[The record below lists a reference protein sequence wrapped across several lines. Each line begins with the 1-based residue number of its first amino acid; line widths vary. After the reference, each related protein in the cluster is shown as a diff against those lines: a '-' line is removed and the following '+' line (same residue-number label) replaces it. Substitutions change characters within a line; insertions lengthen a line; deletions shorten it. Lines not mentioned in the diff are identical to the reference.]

1 MARSIAEMFADVDKL
16 DKKSVAFLLKA
27 IEENN
32 LPGFDYLE
40 FKQALK
46 GLMSMNMDQHTAIR
60 SAFTTGTTVGL
71 TKEKLISSAEHYRQV
86 LLKEKSQF
94 DAALQK
100 QMTQRVDGKRNEKST
115 LANKIQA
122 YKQKIQDIEAEINKL
137 QDRLDKADSEIAA
150 AEEKIHETKD
160 KFETTFQSFVK
171 EIEKDLDTLNTVL

>member
-1 MARSIAEMFADVDKL
+1 MARSIGEMFTGVENL

-46 GLMSMNMDQHTAIR
+46 GLMGMNMDQHTAMK
-60 SAFTTGTTVGL
+60 SAFTTGSTVGL

-100 QMTQRVDGKRNEKST
+100 QMAQRVDGKRNEKET
-115 LANKIQA
+115 IANKIQA
-122 YKQKIQDIEAEINKL
+122 YHQKIKDIQTEMAKL
-137 QDRLDKADSEIAA
+137 QDKLDKADSEIEA
-150 AEEKIHETKD
+150 AEQKIHETKD
-160 KFETTFQSFVK
+160 KFETTFQSFVR
-171 EIEKDLDTLNTVL
+171 EIERDLDTLNSVL

>member
-1 MARSIAEMFADVDKL
+1 MFADVDKL

-27 IEENN
+27 IEDNN

-46 GLMSMNMDQHTAIR
+46 ALMGLDMDQHIAIK
-60 SAFTTGTTVGL
+60 SAFTTGSTVGL

-100 QMTQRVDGKRNEKST
+100 QMAQRVDGKRNEKST
-115 LANKIQA
+115 LANKIEA
-122 YKQKIQDIEAEINKL
+122 YRQKIRDIESEIVKL
-137 QDRLDKADSEIAA
+137 EDRLDKADSEIAA
-150 AEEKIHETKD
+150 AEEKIHDTKE

-171 EIEKDLDTLNTVL
+171 EIEKDLDTLNSVL

>member
-1 MARSIAEMFADVDKL
+1 MARSIAEMFEEVDSL

-27 IEENN
+27 IEESN

-46 GLMSMNMDQHTAIR
+46 GLKRMNMDQHTAIK
-60 SAFTTGTTVGL
+60 SAFMTGSTVGL

-94 DAALQK
+94 DVALQK
-100 QMTQRVDGKRNEKST
+100 QMAQRVDGKRTEKET
-115 LANKIQA
+115 VAGKIKA
-122 YKQKIQDIEAEINKL
+122 YRSKIKEIEAEITKL
-137 QDRLDKADSEIAA
+137 EDKLAKADSEIDAA
-150 AEEKIHETKD
+150 KEKIHDTKE

-171 EIEKDLDTLNTVL
+171 EIERDLETLNSIL